1 MEQTKWMRI
10 TIIADRFALPFWII
24 LISYGIYE
32 MSKGNSSG
40 LIPLIIGTMALIVD
54 TTLVIKNRNIK

>member
-1 MEQTKWMRI
+1 MEQTKWMGMAV
-10 TIIADRFALPFWII
+10 IADIFALPFWII
-24 LISYGIYE
+24 LISYGVYE